1 MRRAAAI
8 DKNQPAIV
16 EALRQCGAHVTITSQ
31 LKNAFDLIVV
41 YKGTVYICEVKDGTL
56 NPSARKL
63 TEGELECKTSIER
76 AGGTYHVIT
85 SINDALKMI
94 GYNVFGLCVAKIA
107 GNGQLNCVS
116 MQF

>member
-94 GYNVFGLCVAKIA
+94 GYNVFGLGVRQGI
-107 GNGQLNCVS
+107 
-116 MQF
+116 